1 DWVYLKLQPH
11 RQVSVRLGKYNKL
24 SHKYYGPFKV
34 LARVGKI
41 ELHAQSQIYDVF
53 DICQLK
59 KCSGDVLQA
68 SELPHCDGQGLIQAE
83 PIAILDRR
91 LKKAGNAAMFVLVLW
106 SNISEEDVTWEAIKD
121 IQIRFPQFR
130 LNLRTRLF

>member
-1 DWVYLKLQPH
+1 
-11 RQVSVRLGKYNKL
+11 
-24 SHKYYGPFKV
+24 
-34 LARVGKI
+34 
-41 ELHAQSQIYDVF
+41 
-53 DICQLK
+53 
-59 KCSGDVLQA
+59 
-68 SELPHCDGQGLIQAE
+68 GLIQAE